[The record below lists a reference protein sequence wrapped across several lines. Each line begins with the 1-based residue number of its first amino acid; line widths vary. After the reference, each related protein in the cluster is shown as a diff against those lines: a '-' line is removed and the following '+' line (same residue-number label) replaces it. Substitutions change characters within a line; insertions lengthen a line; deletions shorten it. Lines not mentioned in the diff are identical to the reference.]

1 MPAGPSEVCVMA
13 DETANPAFVAADLLS
28 QAEHGVDS
36 QVLLVAN
43 SEEVVKE
50 VQEKL
55 KQGPPWWRRA
65 TMAIVNSLTWLTGW
79 AVEVQGEIQCL
90 FR

>member
-1 MPAGPSEVCVMA
+1 MKLYTTE
-13 DETANPAFVAADLLS
+13 
-28 QAEHGVDS
+28 
-36 QVLLVAN
+36 
-43 SEEVVKE
+43 E

-79 AVEVQGEIQCL
+79 AVEVQGEIQCGL
-90 FR
+90 CGALVAPENAERHMESFHPEDAE